1 MQQRKFRNIEE
12 RQLIKNEAL
21 ENAQHYGL
29 PDNIVNHLTMELDKY
44 ISYHNINSKQGATIA
59 GIIPFNHEIN
69 IEYCLPGRRV
79 MRHYVKST
87 KNENA
92 EEKKN
97 DENVVERPHIN
108 KFEIIVDE
116 IPELV

>member
-69 IEYCLPGRRV
+69 IEYCLTGRRV
-79 MRHYVKST
+79 MRHYFKST

-108 KFEIIVDE
+108 KFEIVEE